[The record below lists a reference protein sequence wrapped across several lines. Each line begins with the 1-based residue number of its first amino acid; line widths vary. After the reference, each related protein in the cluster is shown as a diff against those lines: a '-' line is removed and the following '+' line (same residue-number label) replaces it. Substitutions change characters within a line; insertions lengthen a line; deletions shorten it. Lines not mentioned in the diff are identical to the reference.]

1 MTHPCGNCLRWP
13 ECNGVA
19 WGTEDCP
26 ATPAEK
32 KNKPRTKEPDV
43 PAYLDDHTLSGLL
56 EED

>member
-1 MTHPCGNCLRWP
+1 MSAHPCGDCLRWS

-19 WGTEDCP
+19 WGSKDCP
-26 ATPAEK
+26 ETQEQKQIEK
-32 KNKPRTKEPDV
+32 DV